1 MSFRLEPRAD
11 ASIALRLA
19 VSLGAGLAALILV
32 AIPVLSAGGN
42 PFTAYALMVQ
52 GAFGTM
58 FAFSETLN
66 RATPLILTGLAAA
79 IAFRARLWN
88 IGAEGQL
95 YMGALAAVLVG
106 SGFLQLPA
114 PLMIPAIMLAGF
126 LAGGLMMVVPTV
138 LKQRFGADEVVITL
152 LLNFVVILFVQM
164 LIEGP
169 LKDPLAMGWPQSV
182 PLVAEAKFDKLVPR
196 LRMHWGL
203 VIGLASALLLW
214 FMVRKT
220 VLGFEIKAVGE
231 NKAAARFAG
240 IPVDKTMLKVA
251 LISGGLAGLAGVS
264 EVAGVK
270 GYLSAD
276 LSPGFGYSGIV
287 VAMLAGLSPI
297 GAVLAAFFIAAVFVG
312 ADSMSRA
319 TGISSYIADLVVAL
333 SLLCV
338 LVGSFFASACA
349 GKREPRRP
357 EQWTSCS
364 IFSAPPISGPP
375 PSASPP
381 R

>member
-1 MSFRLEPRAD
+1 MTIRLEPREAAPLSLRLTVSL
-11 ASIALRLA
+11 ASGLIAL
-19 VSLGAGLAALILV
+19 LIV
-32 AIPVLSAGGN
+32 AIPVLAAGRN
-42 PFTAYALMVQ
+42 PFEAYVLMVQ
-52 GAFGTM
+52 GAFGSM
-58 FAFSETLN
+58 FALSETLN

-106 SGFLQLPA
+106 SGFLQLPG
-114 PLMIPAIMLAGF
+114 PLMIPAIMVAGF
-126 LAGGLMMVVPTV
+126 IAGGLMMVVPTL

-169 LKDPLAMGWPQSV
+169 IKDPLAMGWPQSV
-182 PLVAEAKFDKLVPR
+182 PLLAEAKFDKLIPR

-220 VLGFEIKAVGE
+220 VLGFEVKAVGE

-240 IPVDKTMLKVA
+240 IPVSSTMLKVA

-297 GAVLAAFFIAAVFVG
+297 GSLLAAIFIAAVFVG

-338 LVGSFFASACA
+338 LIGSFFLRFRVVTSN
-349 GKREPRRP
+349 RP
-357 EQWTSCS
+357 VE
-364 IFSAPPISGPP
+364 A
-375 PSASPP
+375 
-381 R
+381 

>member
-1 MSFRLEPRAD
+1 MSLRLEPRAD
-11 ASIALRLA
+11 ASVTLKIL
-19 VSLGAGLAALILV
+19 VSFGAALAALVLV
-32 AIPVLSAGGN
+32 AIPVLFAGGS
-42 PFTAYALMVQ
+42 PLTAYGLIVQ
-52 GAFGTM
+52 GAFGSM
-58 FAFSETLN
+58 FALSETLN

-95 YMGALAAVLVG
+95 YIGALAAVLVG
-106 SGFLQLPA
+106 SGLLHLP
-114 PLMIPAIMLAGF
+114 PLLMIPTVMLAGF
-126 LAGGLMMVVPTV
+126 IAGGLMMVIPTV

-169 LKDPLAMGWPQSV
+169 LKDPLSMGWPQSV
-182 PLVAEAKFDKLVPR
+182 PLLAEAKFAKLVPR

-203 VIGLASALLLW
+203 IVGVAAAIFLW
-214 FMVRKT
+214 VLVRKT

-231 NKAAARFAG
+231 NRAAARFAG
-240 IPVDKTMLKVA
+240 IPVDATMLKVA
-251 LISGGLAGLAGVS
+251 LFSGGLAGLAGVS

-297 GAVLAAFFIAAVFVG
+297 GTVFAAIFVAAVFVG

-319 TGISSYIADLVVAL
+319 TGISNYLADLVVAL

-338 LVGSFFASACA
+338 LVGGFFLRFRLRYERAATPLA
-349 GKREPRRP
+349 G
-357 EQWTSCS
+357 
-364 IFSAPPISGPP
+364 A
-375 PSASPP
+375 
-381 R
+381 

>member
-1 MSFRLEPRAD
+1 MSFRLEPRTD
-11 ASIALRLA
+11 ASIGLKLA
-19 VSLGAGLAALILV
+19 VSLGAGIVALLLV
-32 AIPVLSAGGN
+32 AIPVLFAGGS
-42 PFTAYALMVQ
+42 PLTAYGLMIQ
-52 GAFGTM
+52 GAFGST
-58 FAFSETLN
+58 FALSETLN

-79 IAFRARLWN
+79 VAFRAKLWN

-95 YMGALAAVLVG
+95 YIGALAAVLVG
-106 SGFLQLPA
+106 SSMVQMPPA
-114 PLMIPAIMLAGF
+114 IAIPAVMIGGF
-126 LAGGLMMVVPTV
+126 VAGGLMMVVPTIF
-138 LKQRFGADEVVITL
+138 KQKFGADEVVITL
-152 LLNFVVILFVQM
+152 LLNFIIILFIQM

-169 LKDPLAMGWPQSV
+169 IKDPLAMGWPQSV
-182 PLVAEAKFDKLVPR
+182 PIAAEAKLPKLLPR

-203 VIGLASALLLW
+203 IVGVVAAIALW
-214 FMVRKT
+214 IVVRKT
-220 VLGFEIKAVGE
+220 VLGFEIRAVGE

-240 IPVDKTMLKVA
+240 IPVNATMLKVA

-297 GAVLAAFFIAAVFVG
+297 GTVVAAVFVAAVFVG

-319 TGISSYIADLVVAL
+319 TGISNYIADLVVAL

-338 LVGSFFASACA
+338 LVGSFFLRFRLRFENKSVEA
-349 GKREPRRP
+349 
-357 EQWTSCS
+357 
-364 IFSAPPISGPP
+364 
-375 PSASPP
+375 
-381 R
+381 

>member
-1 MSFRLEPRAD
+1 
-11 ASIALRLA
+11 
-19 VSLGAGLAALILV
+19 
-32 AIPVLSAGGN
+32 
-42 PFTAYALMVQ
+42 
-52 GAFGTM
+52 
-58 FAFSETLN
+58 
-66 RATPLILTGLAAA
+66 
-79 IAFRARLWN
+79 
-88 IGAEGQL
+88 
-95 YMGALAAVLVG
+95 
-106 SGFLQLPA
+106 
-114 PLMIPAIMLAGF
+114 MIPTIMIAGF
-126 LAGGLMMVVPTV
+126 LAGGLMMVIPAL

-182 PLVAEAKFDKLVPR
+182 PLLAEAKLAKLVPR

-203 VIGLASALLLW
+203 VIGIGAAILLW
-214 FMVRKT
+214 VLVRKT

-231 NKAAARFAG
+231 NRAAARFAG
-240 IPVDKTMLKVA
+240 IPVNATMLKVA

-297 GAVLAAFFIAAVFVG
+297 GAVFAAIFVAAVFVG

-319 TGISSYIADLVVAL
+319 TGISNYLADLVVAL

-338 LVGSFFASACA
+338 LVGTFFLRFRIRYERAAPVEA
-349 GKREPRRP
+349 RE
-357 EQWTSCS
+357 
-364 IFSAPPISGPP
+364 
-375 PSASPP
+375 
-381 R
+381 

>member
-1 MSFRLEPRAD
+1 MSFRLEPRVD
-11 ASIALRLA
+11 ASIALKLM
-19 VSLGAGLAALILV
+19 VSLGAALAALLLV
-32 AIPVLSAGGN
+32 AIPVLFAGGS
-42 PFTAYALMVQ
+42 PLSAYGLIVQ
-52 GAFGTM
+52 GAFGSM

-79 IAFRARLWN
+79 VAFRARLWN

-95 YMGALAAVLVG
+95 YIGALAAVLVG
-106 SGFLQLPA
+106 SGLLQMQPT
-114 PLMIPAIMLAGF
+114 LMIPTIMIAGF
-126 LAGGLMMVVPTV
+126 LAGGLMMVIPTM

-169 LKDPLAMGWPQSV
+169 LKDPLSMGWPQSV
-182 PLVAEAKFDKLVPR
+182 PLLAEAKLPKLIPR
-196 LRMHWGL
+196 LRLHWGL
-203 VIGLASALLLW
+203 IIGLAASILLW
-214 FMVRKT
+214 IMVRKT

-231 NKAAARFAG
+231 NRAAARFAG
-240 IPVDKTMLKVA
+240 IPVDATMLKVA

-264 EVAGVK
+264 EVSGVK

-297 GAVLAAFFIAAVFVG
+297 GTVFAAIFVAAVFVG

-319 TGISSYIADLVVAL
+319 TGISNYLADLVVAL

-338 LVGSFFASACA
+338 LVGGFFLRFRIRYERADAARA
-349 GKREPRRP
+349 GE
-357 EQWTSCS
+357 
-364 IFSAPPISGPP
+364 
-375 PSASPP
+375 
-381 R
+381 

>member
-1 MSFRLEPRAD
+1 MTIRLEPRQA
-11 ASIALRLA
+11 APLGLRLA
-19 VSLGAGLAALILV
+19 VSLASGLVALLIV
-32 AIPVLSAGGN
+32 AIPVMAAGRN
-42 PFTAYALMVQ
+42 PFDAYVLMAQ
-52 GAFGTM
+52 GAFGSM
-58 FAFSETLN
+58 FALSETLN

-106 SGFLQLPA
+106 SGFLQLPG
-114 PLMIPAIMLAGF
+114 PLMIPAIMIAGF
-126 LAGGLMMVVPTV
+126 VAGGLMMVVPTL

-182 PLVAEAKFDKLVPR
+182 PLLAEAKFDKLIPR

-203 VIGLASALLLW
+203 VIGLISALLLW

-220 VLGFEIKAVGE
+220 VLGFEVKAVGE

-240 IPVDKTMLKVA
+240 IPVNTTMLKVA

-297 GAVLAAFFIAAVFVG
+297 GAVLAAIFIAAVFVG

-333 SLLCV
+333 SLLSV
-338 LVGSFFASACA
+338 LIGSFFL
-349 GKREPRRP
+349 RFRLV
-357 EQWTSCS
+357 TSNRQVE
-364 IFSAPPISGPP
+364 A
-375 PSASPP
+375 
-381 R
+381 

>member
-1 MSFRLEPRAD
+1 MSLRFEARANTTLAFRL
-11 ASIALRLA
+11 L
-19 VSLGAGLAALILV
+19 VSLCAAAAALLLV
-32 AIPVLSAGGN
+32 AVPVLLAGGS
-42 PFTAYALMVQ
+42 PFEAYRLMVK
-52 GAFGTM
+52 GAFGSM
-58 FAFSETLN
+58 FALSETLN

-79 IAFRARLWN
+79 VAFRAKLWN

-95 YMGALAAVLVG
+95 YIGALAAVLVG
-106 SGFLQLPA
+106 SGLIGIP
-114 PLMIPAIMLAGF
+114 PLLLIPTIMLAGF
-126 LAGGLMMVVPTV
+126 LAGGLMMGLAAG

-169 LKDPLAMGWPQSV
+169 LKDPMALGWPQSI
-182 PLVAEAKFDKLVPR
+182 PLLAEARFDKLVRR

-203 VIGLASALLLW
+203 IVALGSALILW
-214 FMVRKT
+214 VIVRKT

-231 NKAAARFAG
+231 NRAAARFAG
-240 IPVDKTMLKVA
+240 IPVNATMLKVA

-297 GAVLAAFFIAAVFVG
+297 GTVFAAVFVAAVFVG

-319 TGISSYIADLVVAL
+319 TGISNYLADLVVAL

-338 LVGSFFASACA
+338 LVGGFFLRFRVRFERQAVPVA
-349 GKREPRRP
+349 GE
-357 EQWTSCS
+357 
-364 IFSAPPISGPP
+364 
-375 PSASPP
+375 
-381 R
+381 

>member
-1 MSFRLEPRAD
+1 MSFRLEARTD
-11 ASIALRLA
+11 ASVALKLM
-19 VSLGAGLAALILV
+19 VSLGAAVAALLLV
-32 AIPVLSAGGN
+32 AIPVLFAGGS
-42 PFTAYALMVQ
+42 PFTAYGLIIQ
-52 GAFGTM
+52 GAFGSM

-79 IAFRARLWN
+79 VAFRAKLWN

-95 YMGALAAVLVG
+95 YIGALAAVLVG
-106 SGFLQLPA
+106 SGLLHMPPA
-114 PLMIPAIMLAGF
+114 LMIPTIMIAGF
-126 LAGGLMMVVPTV
+126 IAGGLMMLIPTI

-182 PLVAEAKFDKLVPR
+182 PLLAEAKLAKLVPR

-203 VIGLASALLLW
+203 VVGVAAAIFLW
-214 FMVRKT
+214 VLVRKT

-231 NKAAARFAG
+231 NRAAAKFAG
-240 IPVDKTMLKVA
+240 IPVDATMLKVA

-264 EVAGVK
+264 EVSGVK
-270 GYLSAD
+270 GYLSSD

-287 VAMLAGLSPI
+287 VAMLAGLSPV
-297 GAVLAAFFIAAVFVG
+297 GTVFAAIFVAAVFVG

-319 TGISSYIADLVVAL
+319 TGISNYLADLVVAL

-338 LVGSFFASACA
+338 LVGGFFLRFRVRYERAAA
-349 GKREPRRP
+349 TVARE
-357 EQWTSCS
+357 
-364 IFSAPPISGPP
+364 
-375 PSASPP
+375 
-381 R
+381 

>member
-1 MSFRLEPRAD
+1 MSLRLELRTD
-11 ASIALRLA
+11 ASISLRLS
-19 VSLGAGLAALILV
+19 VSLAAGLVALLLV
-32 AIPVLSAGGN
+32 AVPVIAAGGS
-42 PFTAYALMVQ
+42 PLDAYALMLQ
-52 GAFGTM
+52 GAFGSM

-79 IAFRARLWN
+79 VAFRARLWN

-114 PLMIPAIMLAGF
+114 PLMIPAIMIAGF
-126 LAGGLMMVVPTV
+126 LTGGLMMVVPTL

-182 PLVAEAKFDKLVPR
+182 PLVAEAKFAKLVPR

-203 VIGLASALLLW
+203 LIGLVSALLLW

-240 IPVDKTMLKVA
+240 IPVGGTMLKVA

-297 GAVLAAFFIAAVFVG
+297 GSVLAALFIAAVFVG

-319 TGISSYIADLVVAL
+319 TGISSYIADLVVSL

-338 LVGSFFASACA
+338 LVGSFFLRFRLRWQTQKQEA
-349 GKREPRRP
+349 
-357 EQWTSCS
+357 
-364 IFSAPPISGPP
+364 
-375 PSASPP
+375 
-381 R
+381 

>member
-1 MSFRLEPRAD
+1 MSLRLEPRAD
-11 ASIALRLA
+11 ASVTLKIL
-19 VSLGAGLAALILV
+19 VSFGAALAALVLV
-32 AIPVLSAGGN
+32 AIPVLFAGGS
-42 PFTAYALMVQ
+42 PLTAYGLIVQ
-52 GAFGTM
+52 GAFGSM
-58 FAFSETLN
+58 FALSETLN

-95 YMGALAAVLVG
+95 YIGALAAVLVG
-106 SGFLQLPA
+106 SGLLHLP
-114 PLMIPAIMLAGF
+114 PMLMIPTVMLAGF
-126 LAGGLMMVVPTV
+126 IAGGMMMVIPTV

-169 LKDPLAMGWPQSV
+169 LKDPLSMGWPQSV
-182 PLVAEAKFDKLVPR
+182 PLLAEAKFAKLVPR

-203 VIGLASALLLW
+203 IMGVAAAIILW
-214 FMVRKT
+214 VLVRKT

-231 NKAAARFAG
+231 NRAAARFAG
-240 IPVDKTMLKVA
+240 IPVDATMLKVA
-251 LISGGLAGLAGVS
+251 LLSGGLAGLAGVS

-297 GAVLAAFFIAAVFVG
+297 GTVFAAIFVAAVFVG

-319 TGISSYIADLVVAL
+319 TGISNYLADLVVSL

-338 LVGSFFASACA
+338 LVGGFFLRFRLRYERAATPLA
-349 GKREPRRP
+349 G
-357 EQWTSCS
+357 
-364 IFSAPPISGPP
+364 A
-375 PSASPP
+375 
-381 R
+381 

>member
-1 MSFRLEPRAD
+1 MSFRLEMREN
-11 ASIALRLA
+11 ASVGLRLG
-19 VSLGAGLAALILV
+19 VSLGAGLVALLLV
-32 AIPVLSAGGN
+32 AIPVLFAGGS
-42 PFTAYALMVQ
+42 PLDAYGLMIQ
-52 GAFGTM
+52 GAFGSM
-58 FAFSETLN
+58 FALSETLN

-79 IAFRARLWN
+79 VAFRAKLWN

-95 YMGALAAVLVG
+95 YIGALAAVLVG
-106 SGFLQLPA
+106 SGLLQMPPA
-114 PLMIPAIMLAGF
+114 LLIPTVMIAGF
-126 LAGGLMMVVPTV
+126 LAGGMMMVVPT
-138 LKQRFGADEVVITL
+138 LIKQRFGADEVVITL

-164 LIEGP
+164 LVEGP
-169 LKDPLAMGWPQSV
+169 LKDPLSMGWPQSV
-182 PLVAEAKFDKLVPR
+182 PLLAEAKLPKLLPR

-203 VIGLASALLLW
+203 IVGVVAAIALW
-214 FMVRKT
+214 IMVRKT
-220 VLGFEIKAVGE
+220 VLGFEIRAVGE

-251 LISGGLAGLAGVS
+251 LISGGLAGLAGVG

-297 GAVLAAFFIAAVFVG
+297 GTVIAAVFVAAVFVG

-319 TGISSYIADLVVAL
+319 TGISNYIADLVVAL

-338 LVGSFFASACA
+338 LVGSFFLRFRLRYDRKAEA
-349 GKREPRRP
+349 
-357 EQWTSCS
+357 
-364 IFSAPPISGPP
+364 
-375 PSASPP
+375 
-381 R
+381 

>member
-1 MSFRLEPRAD
+1 MTIRLEPRQVAPL
-11 ASIALRLA
+11 SLRLV
-19 VSLGAGLAALILV
+19 VSLASGLVALLIV
-32 AIPVLSAGGN
+32 AIPVMAAGRN
-42 PFTAYALMVQ
+42 PFDAYVLMAQ
-52 GAFGTM
+52 GAFGSM
-58 FAFSETLN
+58 FALSETLN

-106 SGFLQLPA
+106 SGFLQLPG
-114 PLMIPAIMLAGF
+114 PLMIPAIMIAGF
-126 LAGGLMMVVPTV
+126 VAGGLLMVVPTL

-182 PLVAEAKFDKLVPR
+182 PLLAEAKFDKLIPR

-203 VIGLASALLLW
+203 VIGLISALLLW

-240 IPVDKTMLKVA
+240 IPVDATMLKVA

-297 GAVLAAFFIAAVFVG
+297 GAVLAAVFIAAVFVG

-333 SLLCV
+333 SLLSV
-338 LVGSFFASACA
+338 LIGSFFLRFRFVTGNRHVEA
-349 GKREPRRP
+349 
-357 EQWTSCS
+357 
-364 IFSAPPISGPP
+364 
-375 PSASPP
+375 
-381 R
+381 

>member
-1 MSFRLEPRAD
+1 MMFRLEPRAE
-11 ASIALRLA
+11 ASMALRLA
-19 VSLGAGLAALILV
+19 VSLSAAFVALALV
-32 AIPVLSAGGN
+32 AIPVVAAGGS
-42 PFTAYALMVQ
+42 PLDAYGLMLQ
-52 GAFGTM
+52 GAFGSM
-58 FAFSETLN
+58 FALSETLN
-66 RATPLILTGLAAA
+66 RATPLIFTGLAAA
-79 IAFRARLWN
+79 VAFRARLWN

-106 SGFLQLPA
+106 SGFLQLPG
-114 PLMIPAIMLAGF
+114 PVMIPAIMIAGF
-126 LAGGLMMVVPTV
+126 IAGGLMMVVPTL

-182 PLVAEAKFDKLVPR
+182 PLLPDAKLDKLVPR

-203 VIGLASALLLW
+203 VIGLVSALLVWL
-214 FMVRKT
+214 MVKKT

-231 NKAAARFAG
+231 NKPAARFAG
-240 IPVDKTMLKVA
+240 IPVNATMLKVA

-270 GYLSAD
+270 GYLSGD

-297 GAVLAAFFIAAVFVG
+297 GSVLAAIFIAAVFVG

-319 TGISSYIADLVVAL
+319 TGISNYLADLVVAL

-338 LVGSFFASACA
+338 LVGSFFLRFRLVRQSNRLEA
-349 GKREPRRP
+349 
-357 EQWTSCS
+357 
-364 IFSAPPISGPP
+364 
-375 PSASPP
+375 
-381 R
+381 

>member
-1 MSFRLEPRAD
+1 MTIRLEPRQA
-11 ASIALRLA
+11 APLGLRLA
-19 VSLGAGLAALILV
+19 VSLASGLVALLIV
-32 AIPVLSAGGN
+32 AIPVMAAGRN
-42 PFTAYALMVQ
+42 PFDAYVLMAQ
-52 GAFGTM
+52 GAFGSM
-58 FAFSETLN
+58 FALSETLN

-114 PLMIPAIMLAGF
+114 PLMIPAIMIAGF
-126 LAGGLMMVVPTV
+126 VAGGLMMVVPTL

-182 PLVAEAKFDKLVPR
+182 PLLTEARFDKLIPR

-203 VIGLASALLLW
+203 VIGLVSALLLW

-240 IPVDKTMLKVA
+240 IPVNATMLKVA

-297 GAVLAAFFIAAVFVG
+297 GAVLAAIFIAAVFVG

-333 SLLCV
+333 SLLSV
-338 LVGSFFASACA
+338 LIGSFFL
-349 GKREPRRP
+349 RFRFV
-357 EQWTSCS
+357 TSNRQVE
-364 IFSAPPISGPP
+364 A
-375 PSASPP
+375 
-381 R
+381 